1 MREKDPRAL
10 PQPFT
15 EGLPHLLLEKVKIA
29 QIRKCITQSELAE
42 AAGLASAWRQSFLL
56 GKGEGPGE
64 HCHGDHLLWGHLWE
78 QGNYVLKLL

>member
-29 QIRKCITQSELAE
+29 QTRKCITRSELAE
-42 AAGLASAWRQSFLL
+42 AARLASAWR
-56 GKGEGPGE
+56 
-64 HCHGDHLLWGHLWE
+64 
-78 QGNYVLKLL
+78 